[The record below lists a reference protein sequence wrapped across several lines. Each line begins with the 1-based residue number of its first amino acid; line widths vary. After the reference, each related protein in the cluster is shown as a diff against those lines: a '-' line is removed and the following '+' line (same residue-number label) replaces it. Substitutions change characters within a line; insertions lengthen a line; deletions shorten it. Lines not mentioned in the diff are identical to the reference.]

1 MLQEFSNIFYL
12 RYIKIWN
19 ADILF
24 KKNKFCATL
33 PYRDDNDLEV
43 EGKFNLALIMS
54 RQF

>member
-1 MLQEFSNIFYL
+1 MQTLY
-12 RYIKIWN
+12 
-19 ADILF
+19 F
-24 KKNKFCATL
+24 KKKKNWGTL